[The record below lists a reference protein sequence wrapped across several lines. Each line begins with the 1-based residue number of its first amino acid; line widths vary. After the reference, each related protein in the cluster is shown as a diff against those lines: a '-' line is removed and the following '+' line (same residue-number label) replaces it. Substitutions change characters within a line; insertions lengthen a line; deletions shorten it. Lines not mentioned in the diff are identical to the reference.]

1 MISERDRQLNE
12 LLEAAIASFD
22 IPDSRYELAVRRYE
36 SVGQWLEA
44 FEEDR
49 GQEADVF
56 VQGSFRLGTV
66 TQPIGR
72 HDEYDIDMVGR
83 LHIVKHSI
91 SQTELR
97 ENVGAGLAAYVLIGP
112 EGRPKLHEGKRC
124 WTLEYPSD
132 RFHIDV
138 LPAILDLEG
147 GGDALL
153 LTDKDLRAWQHFD
166 PIDYADWFYRRMAAA
181 SARLRAEAAH
191 AMRAASVE
199 DVPEWRVKTTL
210 QRTVQTLKRH
220 RDIYFQRR
228 PERRPASII
237 ITTLAARSYPG
248 GGESL
253 LASWSTCSH
262 VCRDSFRSE
271 MASGGCQTRYS
282 RLRTLPTVGAKT
294 PNSRNRSLRGSDR
307 RGPISQAL
315 ATARGV
321 DGTLE
326 AIARCLG
333 DESASSAGAS
343 LGSGVAALSGAGQL
357 GLSSSAGTLSPSP
370 SRPAPR
376 HTFYGGD
383 AAPRLP

>member
-1 MISERDRQLNE
+1 MTFERERELSE

-44 FEEDR
+44 FEENR
-49 GQEADVF
+49 GQDADVF

-97 ENVGAGLAAYVLIGP
+97 ENVGASLAAYVSIGP

-138 LPAILDLEG
+138 LPAIPDLGG

-153 LTDKDLRAWQHFD
+153 LTDKDLRAWQHSD
-166 PIDYADWFYRRMAAA
+166 PIGYADWFYRRMADEFAQ
-181 SARLRAEAAH
+181 LRAEAAY

-210 QRTVQTLKRH
+210 QRTVQALKRH

-237 ITTLAARSYPG
+237 ITTLAARSYAG
-248 GGESL
+248 GGSL
-253 LASWSTCSH
+253 SSVLVEVLTRMPQFVQKRDGVWWVPNPVQPAENFADRWREHPELAG
-262 VCRDSFRSE
+262 SFF
-271 MASGGCQTRYS
+271 AW
-282 RLRTLPTVGAKT
+282 L
-294 PNSRNRSLRGSDR
+294 
-307 RGPISQAL
+307 SQARSDFLSL
-315 ATARGV
+315 AAVPGV
-321 DGTLE
+321 DGTLK

-333 DESASSAGAS
+333 DDSASAAGAA

-357 GLSSSAGTLSPSP
+357 GLGSSAGTLSPSP
-370 SRPAPR
+370 SRPASR

-383 AAPRLP
+383 AAPRLA